1 MLETARV
8 EVRFLRDASSS
19 RIEKSGPGQGPPKA
33 QSVLGG
39 DKQERSVS
47 KPSNVVNGFF
57 QQNLT
62 GDPNKKRERWP
73 QRVETTVQ

>member
-1 MLETARV
+1 MPETARV

-47 KPSNVVNGFF
+47 KPLNVVNGFF
-57 QQNLT
+57 HQNLT
-62 GDPNKKRERWP
+62 GDPSKNVKDGRNGLM
-73 QRVETTVQ
+73 TTVQ